1 MPTAL
6 IQADLYHQHNK
17 ETASAGGHPTET
29 MAELNIKASEWK
41 QKGQINFQSIDRL
54 QEINHIRCPRFLIFL
69 LTKVSKEKWETFHSL
84 SLHSQHNQGQLYYL
98 GQK

>member
-6 IQADLYHQHNK
+6 IQADFYQQHNK

-41 QKGQINFQSIDRL
+41 QKGQIKL
-54 QEINHIRCPRFLIFL
+54 A
-69 LTKVSKEKWETFHSL
+69 K
-84 SLHSQHNQGQLYYL
+84 YL
-98 GQK
+98 